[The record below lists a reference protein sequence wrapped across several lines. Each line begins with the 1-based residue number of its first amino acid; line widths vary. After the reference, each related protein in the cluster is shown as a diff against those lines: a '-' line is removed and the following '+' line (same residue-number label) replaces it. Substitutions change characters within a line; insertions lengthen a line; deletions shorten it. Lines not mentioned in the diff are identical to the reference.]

1 MKENI
6 EEWRNIANY
15 DFYQI
20 SNKGNVKSLERTV
33 ITKNGIKKTFKGK
46 IIKPLLNKYTG
57 YLSIGLHSE
66 GKSATK
72 PIHKLVAEAFIP
84 NPDNKP
90 CVDHINGDKT
100 DNRVENLRWV
110 TYKEN
115 SNNPLTRQKMID
127 EVWHNEERIEKIM
140 VHHRGKKVSDEQKR
154 KQSLAM
160 SGEKHPNWGKKR
172 PEHNAKLIRDEKGR
186 FKKKG

>member
-1 MKENI
+1 MK
-6 EEWRNIANY
+6 EWRNIDKFDY
-15 DFYQI
+15 YQI
-20 SNKGNVKSLERTV
+20 SNEGDVKSLERTIV
-33 ITKNGIKKTFKGK
+33 TKNGIEKTIKER
-46 IIKPLLNKYTG
+46 IITPILNKHTG
-57 YLSIGLHSE
+57 YLLVGLHYE
-66 GKSATK
+66 GRSATK

-100 DNRVENLRWV
+100 DNRAENLRWV

-140 VHHRGKKVSDEQKR
+140 VHHRGKRVSDEQKR

-160 SGEKHPNWGKKR
+160 SGEKHPFYSKKR

-186 FKKKG
+186 FKKKVG